1 MMVSAVERGVEGWS
15 GPVGIPAGDQ
25 SVPPRDSAW
34 SSLDLYGR
42 VISSGREDRHR
53 LEASPRR
60 RCAGYAAY
68 GIAVTMPLPGL
79 CRKLTSQRLFMGFS
93 ALAARHSVLPCLAL
107 WESDKPALHFFKY
120 D

>member
-1 MMVSAVERGVEGWS
+1 
-15 GPVGIPAGDQ
+15 
-25 SVPPRDSAW
+25 
-34 SSLDLYGR
+34 
-42 VISSGREDRHR
+42 
-53 LEASPRR
+53 
-60 RCAGYAAY
+60 
-68 GIAVTMPLPGL
+68 MPLPGL